1 MTKAVMLLGFTVPDK
16 VAKNLFA
23 LDLGPA
29 VQTHKFAWSLTR
41 ALKAGFGTVILAS
54 SCPIQNYPLGKKI
67 IFKGGEFEEQNVD
80 GVMLGFINLIILKH
94 LTRFIAC
101 LFVLPRLIARKN
113 VELIFVHGT
122 HTPFLI
128 FGLLARVFGKRMV
141 VVLTD
146 PPGVLLPTDK
156 LLSRAL
162 KKVDIYLVSTIL
174 KFADAVVSLAPE
186 LINRFAVNKPF
197 LVFPGIL
204 ESTLASKLS
213 VEKKTQQEGKPFTIV
228 YAGGLSKAYGVDRL
242 LEAISSFDQGENIQ
256 IRLFGRGDQEGSIQ
270 QLANGDAR
278 FYYGGFV
285 TSEELIPELL
295 QADLLINPR
304 PTHEEFAG
312 MSFPSKLIEYLATG
326 RPVLTTKIASIPET
340 YVPYFSFIV
349 DESPKG
355 IKEAI
360 EDIMQISSAD
370 RDVFGSA
377 GCKFINADASESV
390 IGFKIAGLIECLK
403 LESDNV

>member
-1 MTKAVMLLGFTVPDK
+1 MPKPNVMLLGFTVPDA
-16 VAKNLFA
+16 VAQNIFT
-23 LDLGPA
+23 LDSGPA

-41 ALKAGFGTVILAS
+41 ALKAGFGLVILAS
-54 SCPIQNYPLGKKI
+54 ACPIQNYPLGKRI
-67 IFKGGEFEEQNVD
+67 LFKGGKFKEHDVD

-101 LFVLPRLIARKN
+101 VLVLPRVIVRN
-113 VELIFVHGT
+113 QVDLIFVHGT

-128 FGLLARVFGKRMV
+128 FGLLSKLFGKRLV

-156 LLSRAL
+156 LLSRIL
-162 KKVDIYLVSTIL
+162 KKIDIYMVRIIL
-174 KFADAVVSLAPE
+174 RFSDAVISLAPE

-204 ESTLASKLS
+204 ESRLTKKLS
-213 VEKKTQQEGKPFTIV
+213 MEEKNHQELKPFTIL

-242 LEAISSFDQGENIQ
+242 LEAISSFDQSKSIQ
-256 IRLFGRGDQEGSIQ
+256 LRLFGRGDQEVNIQ
-270 QLANGDAR
+270 QLVGSDAR

-285 TSEELIPELL
+285 SSEALIPELL

-304 PTHEEFAG
+304 PTHEAFAG
-312 MSFPSKLIEYLATG
+312 MSFPSKLIEYLAIG
-326 RPVLTTKIASIPET
+326 RPVLTTKIASIPES
-340 YVPYFSFIV
+340 YRPYFSFIE

-355 IKEAI
+355 IKKAI
-360 EDIMQISSAD
+360 ENVMEISPAD
-370 RDVFGSA
+370 RDVCAAA
-377 GCKFINADASESV
+377 GKEFVSSNASELV
-390 IGFKIAGLIECLK
+390 IGSKIANLVEHLK
-403 LESDNV
+403 SKY